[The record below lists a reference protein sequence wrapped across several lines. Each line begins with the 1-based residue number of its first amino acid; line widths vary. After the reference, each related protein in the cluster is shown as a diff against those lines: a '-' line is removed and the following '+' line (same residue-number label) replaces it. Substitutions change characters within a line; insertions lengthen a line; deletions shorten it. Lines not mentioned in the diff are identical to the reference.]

1 MSPSFAI
8 LVLAQTISSTP
19 APVPDD
25 GPPPP
30 SIVERIG
37 EPTPA
42 PSAASTARG
51 VAPAAPI
58 PTAVPIAAPALAVP
72 IPKPAPA
79 ATAVPIPVPAARPVP
94 AAAPRTSATRA
105 SAFGVHVGS
114 YRKRSTAEGEARR
127 LGADLAL
134 PARVLE
140 VDLGAKGVWFRAV
153 VGEVVTAAEASALRE
168 QLKKKGIPDGVVQ
181 SFPR

>member
-1 MSPSFAI
+1 MAPSFVA

-42 PSAASTARG
+42 PSAAPTRRAA
-51 VAPAAPI
+51 APAGPV

-72 IPKPAPA
+72 PPKSAPVA
-79 ATAVPIPVPAARPVP
+79 IASPIPVPAAAPIPVATPKP
-94 AAAPRTSATRA
+94 AAARA
-105 SAFGVHVGS
+105 SAFGVHAGS
-114 YRKRSTAEGEARR
+114 YRKRTTAEEEARR

-140 VDLGAKGVWFRAV
+140 VDLGAKGVWFRTV
-153 VGEVVTAAEASALRE
+153 VGEVGSAAEASALRE

-181 SFPR
+181 RFPR